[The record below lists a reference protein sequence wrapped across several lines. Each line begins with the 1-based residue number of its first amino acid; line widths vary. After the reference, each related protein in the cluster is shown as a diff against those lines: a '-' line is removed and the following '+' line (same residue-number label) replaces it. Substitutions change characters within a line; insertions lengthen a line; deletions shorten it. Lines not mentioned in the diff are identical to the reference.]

1 MTSKMLKKKKILL
14 INGDNLLC
22 ELSMNNSYLSL
33 KSTDSQW
40 NELLIDNQSIIK
52 SLSSIIDDFESL

>member
-1 MTSKMLKKKKILL
+1 MLKNIAHQWRQP
-14 INGDNLLC
+14 LC

-40 NELLIDNQSIIK
+40 DELLIDNQSIT
-52 SLSSIIDDFESL
+52 DQ